1 MKEDI
6 YIRLTGFRS
15 IIVGRDE
22 DGIDISLHV
31 LGGHLMSKLTQKE
44 GLELLEALKTVLEA
58 ENEIQ

>member
-1 MKEDI
+1 MIEDI

-31 LGGHLMSKLTQKE
+31 LGGHLMSKLTQTE

-58 ENEIQ
+58 EQVL